1 MVVKGAQGRVI
12 AWLATGC
19 ILIFVM
25 VLVGGI
31 TRLTGSGLSIT
42 EWKLISGVFPPM
54 SDEAWKESFEA
65 YQKIPQY
72 GVQPQGFSLS
82 DFKGIYWWEY
92 IHRLLGR
99 IIGIVFIVPYL
110 YFLIRR
116 RISKAFAIR
125 LLILLLLG
133 ALQGLAGWYMVK
145 SGLTERVS
153 VSHYFLALHL
163 VLALATFSYTWWLIL
178 SILFPQKREVPV
190 MKTPSLIFLGLLSL
204 QIVYGAFMAGLKAGL
219 FYNTFPLMEGR
230 WIPEGLFVLQPLWKN
245 FTENVTMVQFIHRL
259 LGMLLFFFSLSL
271 WLVVRRKKEGR
282 ELEKLYFYLFLLTTL
297 QALLGITTLLYNL
310 PLSLAVMHQVGA
322 FFILLSVLLAL
333 HRSHQ
338 TINSLPIR

>member
-125 LLILLLLG
+125 LLILLLLVEAVIPRG
-133 ALQGLAGWYMVK
+133 NASSFPKFMD
-145 SGLTERVS
+145 LT
-153 VSHYFLALHL
+153 
-163 VLALATFSYTWWLIL
+163 
-178 SILFPQKREVPV
+178 
-190 MKTPSLIFLGLLSL
+190 M
-204 QIVYGAFMAGLKAGL
+204 
-219 FYNTFPLMEGR
+219 
-230 WIPEGLFVLQPLWKN
+230 
-245 FTENVTMVQFIHRL
+245 
-259 LGMLLFFFSLSL
+259 
-271 WLVVRRKKEGR
+271 LVVVGGHERTEAEYHALFEAAGFKLTQIIPTSSEMSVIEGVR
-282 ELEKLYFYLFLLTTL
+282 
-297 QALLGITTLLYNL
+297 A
-310 PLSLAVMHQVGA
+310 
-322 FFILLSVLLAL
+322 
-333 HRSHQ
+333 
-338 TINSLPIR
+338 